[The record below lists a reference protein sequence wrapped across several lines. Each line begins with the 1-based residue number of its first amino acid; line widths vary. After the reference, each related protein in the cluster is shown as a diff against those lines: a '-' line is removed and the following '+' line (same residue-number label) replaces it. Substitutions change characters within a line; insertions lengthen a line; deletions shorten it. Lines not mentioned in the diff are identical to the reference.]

1 MINEILLILILR
13 IFHFKLM
20 IFLFRHPMVSQL
32 VRCARVSSHVDDF
45 NTRNEVLTAKLL
57 KQGYIHHKLRKAFS
71 KFYCRHF
78 DLVFKHNVG
87 LKTHLL
93 QGLPEPEFYGDLV
106 YIFRK
111 I

>member
-57 KQGYIHHKLRKAFS
+57 KQDIYIINFVRRFQS
-71 KFYCRHF
+71 FI
-78 DLVFKHNVG
+78 VG
-87 LKTHLL
+87 ILT
-93 QGLPEPEFYGDLV
+93 
-106 YIFRK
+106 
-111 I
+111 